1 MLVSLTDNCGTNP
14 GWSDWNWSTETASPG
29 VLSVYLRMDPDL
41 FPHFIH
47 RCLLAVTKIYDAQ
60 RGTSSVRSRN
70 SFGRTP
76 WFACLNMNLG
86 CKWDNLSFQCF
97 SSCWKCEST
106 SGNMMFSIFLVS
118 YSWIHW
124 YNPLRKF
131 QLMPRMS
138 HSLICV
144 TPRWLTN
151 FVFQIKNFMLHFL
164 LSISLLNISIA
175 SIIALFK
182 SFVYLIE
189 TPIWKD
195 KLGVLVCVESFQNLF
210 IGWIGVCLI
219 CVKLI
224 P

>member
-1 MLVSLTDNCGTNP
+1 MSTLVRLPVSYGDNP
-14 GWSDWNWSTETASPG
+14 GWSDWSWSTETAALG
-29 VLSVYLRMDPDL
+29 VFSVSFCVNPDL
-41 FPHFIH
+41 LPFVVYF
-47 RCLLAVTKIYDAQ
+47 CLVFGPNMHDAQ
-60 RGTSSVRSRN
+60 RVTSSFRSRN
-70 SFGRTP
+70 SFGGTP

-106 SGNMMFSIFLVS
+106 SGNMMFSIFLVW

-131 QLMPRMS
+131 QLMQRMS

-164 LSISLLNISIA
+164 LSISLLNI
-175 SIIALFK
+175 
-182 SFVYLIE
+182 
-189 TPIWKD
+189 
-195 KLGVLVCVESFQNLF
+195 
-210 IGWIGVCLI
+210 
-219 CVKLI
+219 
-224 P
+224 